1 MAKKIKNISN
11 SSMTIG
17 GVFLNPN
24 ESYTFNDSQESV
36 YCANQ
41 DNLIVYLTENK
52 VEVYN
57 DSFLISGISNAI
69 NFLKGEMIDPSGYP
83 ISLQLPFASKNLNGK
98 KLFKRIH
105 GMNQD
110 CIVGENL
117 FEFIVPYNQCKITG
131 IEMINGEPC
140 DYVNLEVYDSE
151 QGLVSGIPNSKLNQ
165 FGFNVSMSKDY
176 YEHKSEYD
184 ADLFI
189 GLKIL
194 VRYNSQTA
202 RKIGINIILNE
213 VK

>member
-1 MAKKIKNISN
+1 MKSLKNKTNETIYILGVEHLPDEWVAIPKNLEIKYAMNETVLTLLLSGSIVASADN
-11 SSMTIG
+11 SK
-17 GVFLNPN
+17 
-24 ESYTFNDSQESV
+24 E
-36 YCANQ
+36 
-41 DNLIVYLTENK
+41 LIKTT
-52 VEVYN
+52 
-57 DSFLISGISNAI
+57 AI
-69 NFLKGEMIDPSGYP
+69 NFLMNSSIIDSDGYA
-83 ISLQLPFASKNLNGK
+83 ITKSLPFSAKTIEGK

-140 DYVNLEVYDSE
+140 DYVNLEVYDSD
-151 QGLVSGIPNSKLNQ
+151 QGLVSGTPNLKLNQ
-165 FGFNVSMSKDY
+165 FGFNVSISKDY

>member
-24 ESYTFNDSQESV
+24 ESYTFNDSQESA

-83 ISLQLPFASKNLNGK
+83 ISLQLPFASKTLNGK

-131 IEMINGEPC
+131 IEMINSEPC
-140 DYVNLEVYDSE
+140 DYVNLEVYDSD
-151 QGLVSGIPNSKLNQ
+151 QGLVSGTPNLKLNQ
-165 FGFNVSMSKDY
+165 FGFNVSISKDY

-184 ADLFI
+184 ADLYI
-189 GLKIL
+189 GMKVT
-194 VRYNSQTA
+194 VRYHSQTI